1 MATPAP
7 HTQFP
12 RVSAAGAAVLDCGLQ
27 ECSQKDDN
35 ILILKNNLAQG
46 GGGGVIP
53 SKFVVSVIKGASFV
67 MADAM
72 QFTAIP
78 TEIKSYPGTI
88 DWMRENATAR
98 SGSHRYC
105 DHVESS
111 ACRNPRSTSREDWSM
126 TKRPK

>member
-27 ECSQKDDN
+27 ERSQKDDN
-35 ILILKNNLAQG
+35 LLILKYNLAQG
-46 GGGGVIP
+46 GGVIP
-53 SKFVVSVIKGASFV
+53 SNFVVSVIKGASPH

-78 TEIKSYPGTI
+78 TEFKSYPGSI
-88 DWMRENATAR
+88 DWTHENATAR
-98 SGSHRYC
+98 SRLHRYC

-111 ACRNPRSTSREDWSM
+111 ACCNQRTTSRGGLVDDQ
-126 TKRPK
+126 TA